1 MSHPPG
7 SDRMGRLAGHLL
19 DQNNFYGEKGP
30 RLLTLYLMG
39 VKYKHCFF
47 DHKPDVLVLP
57 SDLRFFV
64 KNVKD
69 TVVVNPGKLAKGAGT
84 FFRMRVKGGTGRV
97 TESTYVNVVKI

>member
-19 DQNNFYGEKGP
+19 DQNNFYPLFPGSDDCNIDYP
-30 RLLTLYLMG
+30 HFI
-39 VKYKHCFF
+39 KHCFF